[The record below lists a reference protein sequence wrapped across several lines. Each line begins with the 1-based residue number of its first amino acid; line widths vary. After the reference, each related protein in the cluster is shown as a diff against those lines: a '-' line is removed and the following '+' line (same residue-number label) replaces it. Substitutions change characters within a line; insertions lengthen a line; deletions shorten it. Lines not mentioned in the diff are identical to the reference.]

1 MNVLVT
7 STIEAATRHVKR
19 LLQYSYVNSI
29 ATPLL
34 VNAKFTIERSF
45 FNAKSK
51 LFDPNKLETFETIS
65 ILFPRDDYSKSKL
78 LDDKIKFVH
87 FKK

>member
-1 MNVLVT
+1 MNVPVT

-34 VNAKFTIERSF
+34 VNAKLTIERSL
-45 FNAKSK
+45 FNTKSK
-51 LFDPNKLETFETIS
+51 LFDPNKLKHSKQFRYYSQETTIRKVNFS
-65 ILFPRDDYSKSKL
+65 T
-78 LDDKIKFVH
+78 IK
-87 FKK
+87 